1 MRQFTARF
9 ATPEEIEAWDSHVTA
24 NPNGGNMLQAKAYA
38 QVKADHGWKPL
49 YLAYETEDYTSYNLV
64 LEKHVPLLGK
74 YWYMIKGPDVASP
87 EDLPGIFEANRNFC
101 REQARGV
108 FAIRIEPDVEAS
120 DDTRAL
126 LAREGLVKMPDLQ
139 PNDHTAIVDISPE
152 PDVVLKSFSSRGR
165 NAVRRAIREGAE
177 VVTAEPTE
185 ENFRAMF
192 NLMGQV
198 QQGQKNVQVRSFE
211 YFKAFWGNFIAA
223 GQGRLLFTYEDGKP
237 SVGAF
242 VVNYGRKGTY
252 KDGGSLPRRKQ
263 YGDSHLIQWTAMNQ
277 LKELGITSY
286 DLCGT
291 PPSSE
296 LKNPE
301 HEYYGLGLFKTSFT
315 KTITDFVGCYDQV
328 ISPLKYK
335 LWSAAGEKI
344 ARGLYVRRRNQPFY

>member
-1 MRQFTARF
+1 
-9 ATPEEIEAWDSHVTA
+9 
-24 NPNGGNMLQAKAYA
+24 
-38 QVKADHGWKPL
+38 
-49 YLAYETEDYTSYNLV
+49 
-64 LEKHVPLLGK
+64 
-74 YWYMIKGPDVASP
+74 
-87 EDLPGIFEANRNFC
+87 
-101 REQARGV
+101 
-108 FAIRIEPDVEAS
+108 
-120 DDTRAL
+120 
-126 LAREGLVKMPDLQ
+126 MPDLQ
-139 PNDHTAIVDISPE
+139 PNDHTAIVDIAPDPE
-152 PDVVLKSFSSRGR
+152 VVLKSFSSRGR

-277 LKELGITSY
+277 LKELGMDQLRPVRNSA
-286 DLCGT
+286 
-291 PPSSE
+291 
-296 LKNPE
+296 
-301 HEYYGLGLFKTSFT
+301 GLRTQEPRARVLRAGP
-315 KTITDFVGCYDQV
+315 VQDQ
-328 ISPLKYK
+328 LHQDHHR
-335 LWSAAGEKI
+335 LRW
-344 ARGLYVRRRNQPFY
+344 LL